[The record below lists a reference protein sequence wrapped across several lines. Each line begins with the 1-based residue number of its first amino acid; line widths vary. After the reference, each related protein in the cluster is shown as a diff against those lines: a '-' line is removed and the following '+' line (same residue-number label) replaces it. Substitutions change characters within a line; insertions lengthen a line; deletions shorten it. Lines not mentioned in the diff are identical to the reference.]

1 MIDKSHISCHSELDS
16 ESIRLRFRVKPGM
29 TILLKS
35 FFRSFGYKKRD
46 VGVRVLLSAHG
57 KY

>member
-16 ESIRLRFRVKPGM
+16 ESIRLRSRNEFGM

-35 FFRSFGYKKRD
+35 FFRSFKALIIIENNQGE
-46 VGVRVLLSAHG
+46 G
-57 KY
+57 

>member
-16 ESIRLRFRVKPGM
+16 ESIRLRSRNEFGM

-35 FFRSFGYKKRD
+35 FFRSFER
-46 VGVRVLLSAHG
+46 
-57 KY
+57 

>member
-16 ESIRLRFRVKPGM
+16 ESIRLRFRNEFGM

-35 FFRSFGYKKRD
+35 FFRSFER
-46 VGVRVLLSAHG
+46 
-57 KY
+57 